1 MHYTPPPR
9 DPKAP
14 PVRINLLSDTQ
25 TRPTAGMRE
34 AMARA
39 EVGDEQIGDDPTV
52 NQLCERV
59 ADLLGKEAAVFMPSG
74 TMCNVAATLVHCRP
88 GDEILAHETAHIIAR
103 EGGAHAALGGFQ
115 ITPLKGEDGQFS
127 PEAFKAALHPR
138 SRYQPPQTVVSVE
151 QTANIGGGTIW
162 KKAAL
167 DEVVE
172 IAKANGMATHMDG
185 ARLLNATVATGISA
199 SDMAAGWDSAWI
211 DFSKGLGAP
220 IGGVIAGSRAF
231 IDEVWRWKQRLGGS
245 MRQAGVCAAACVYA
259 LDHNVDRLAE
269 DHANA
274 RALAR
279 GLSQIAGVEV
289 QQPETNLVFFKPDG
303 AGVSGEKMVAA
314 LRPRGVLLA
323 MMDGRIR
330 ACTHLDVTADDD
342 RGDGRARQGDR
353 ARGVGS
359 GSIAQKSGTTP
370 PARAGGVVR
379 LQRGDRLAA
388 ATAAATTATTSAA
401 TTAAGIEQRR
411 IVTRIGVILGMDS
424 GRGSA
429 ASCGANARTAG
440 QRIVPQPHNANG
452 SQ

>member
-25 TRPTAGMRE
+25 TRPTPGMRE
-34 AMARA
+34 AIAKA
-39 EVGDEQIGDDPTV
+39 EVGDEQLGDDPTV
-52 NQLCERV
+52 NALCERV
-59 ADLLGKEAAVFMPSG
+59 AGLLGKEAAVFMPSG

-115 ITPLKGEDGQFS
+115 ITPLRGDDGQFS
-127 PEAFKAALHPR
+127 PDTFRAALHPR
-138 SRYQPPQTVVSVE
+138 SRYQPPQVLVSVE

-167 DEVVE
+167 DEVVK

-185 ARLLNATVATGISA
+185 ARLLNATVATGISPR
-199 SDMAAGWDSAWI
+199 DMAAGWDSAWI

-245 MRQAGVCAAACVYA
+245 MRQAGVCAAACIYA
-259 LDHNVDRLAE
+259 LDHHVDRLAE
-269 DHANA
+269 DHARA

-279 GLSQIAGVEV
+279 GLSQINGIEV

-330 ACTHLDVTADDD
+330 ACTHLDVTAAMIEEAIGLVREIL
-342 RGDGRARQGDR
+342 RGA
-353 ARGVGS
+353 
-359 GSIAQKSGTTP
+359 
-370 PARAGGVVR
+370 
-379 LQRGDRLAA
+379 
-388 ATAAATTATTSAA
+388 
-401 TTAAGIEQRR
+401 
-411 IVTRIGVILGMDS
+411 
-424 GRGSA
+424 
-429 ASCGANARTAG
+429 
-440 QRIVPQPHNANG
+440 
-452 SQ
+452 